1 MSIYQS
7 ALHFFGLTPTYRVNL
22 FTQIHEI
29 VFHGK
34 GGYDFDTVYN
44 MPIWLR
50 NFTFQKLN
58 EFYEK
63 EAEAAKK
70 GSKSTNAGNI
80 PKGPKIRKPSYSTK
94 ARP

>member
-1 MSIYQS
+1 
-7 ALHFFGLTPTYRVNL
+7 
-22 FTQIHEI
+22 
-29 VFHGK
+29 
-34 GGYDFDTVYN
+34 

-80 PKGPKIRKPSYSTK
+80 PKGPNIRKPTYSTK